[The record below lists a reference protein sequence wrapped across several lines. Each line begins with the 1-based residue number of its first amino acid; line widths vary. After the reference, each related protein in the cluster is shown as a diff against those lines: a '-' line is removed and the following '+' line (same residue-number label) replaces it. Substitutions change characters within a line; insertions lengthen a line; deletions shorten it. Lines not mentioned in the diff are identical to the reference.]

1 MTELSSGTP
10 LPLINTGASC
20 ACCAPADTTT
30 TATAEGH
37 AHGAAGTGS
46 AAAAGSGEAAEV
58 TTVLQVTGMTCG
70 HCVASVT
77 EELSA
82 IDGVSAVDVDLVP
95 GGSSAVS
102 VTSAA
107 ALDSAAVEAAVE
119 EAGYSLASSGR

>member
-10 LPLINTGASC
+10 LPLINSGPSC

-30 TATAEGH
+30 DGH
-37 AHGAAGTGS
+37 AHGAAGTASG
-46 AAAAGSGEAAEV
+46 AAASSGAAAEI

-77 EELSA
+77 EELGA

-107 ALDSAAVEAAVE
+107 ELDSAAVEAAVA
-119 EAGYSLASSGR
+119 EAGYSLAPSSR

>member
-10 LPLINTGASC
+10 LPLINSGSSC

-30 TATAEGH
+30 TTDGH
-37 AHGAAGTGS
+37 AHGAAGTASG
-46 AAAAGSGEAAEV
+46 AAAPSGAAAEI

-70 HCVASVT
+70 HCVASVS
-77 EELSA
+77 EELGA

-107 ALDSAAVEAAVE
+107 ELDSAAVEAAVA
-119 EAGYSLASSGR
+119 EAGYSLAPSGR

>member
-10 LPLINTGASC
+10 LPLINADSSC
-20 ACCAPADTTT
+20 ACCAPAD
-30 TATAEGH
+30 ATASANSP
-37 AHGAAGTGS
+37 AHGDADPGS
-46 AAAAGSGEAAEV
+46 VAEIPSGGAAEV

-77 EELSA
+77 EELRA

-107 ALDSAAVEAAVE
+107 ELDSTAVAAAVE
-119 EAGYSLASSGR
+119 EAGYSLAPSGR